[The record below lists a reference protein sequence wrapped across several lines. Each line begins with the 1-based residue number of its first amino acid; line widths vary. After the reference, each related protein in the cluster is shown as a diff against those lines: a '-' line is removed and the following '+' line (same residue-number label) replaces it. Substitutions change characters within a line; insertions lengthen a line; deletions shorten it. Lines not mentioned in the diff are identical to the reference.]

1 MKNFALLSSVM
12 ILFITSLIY
21 SQVTL
26 QVGAGGGYISPTGDY
41 AGSTVD
47 FYNGTKYGMSSG
59 YNFNGKVR
67 VGLLGFDLFGMIEY
81 SSISGDGQSDPDN
94 KNSQIKNTQNIFS
107 IKAGPEFK
115 IEFPLSPIGI
125 YFDGFLSV
133 NTFSG
138 TVSFQGVSGVASGDY
153 DLGTTTR
160 VGAGGGG
167 GVLLDFIPVV
177 TLDFG
182 IHYNWYNLFG
192 KQYTAYVNTNPG
204 ANYNT
209 PRLNAYT
216 SLNDDADP
224 LYQSG
229 SDDNIIGESRSI
241 NAWEFTLTAM
251 IGI

>member
-1 MKNFALLSSVM
+1 MKNIALLSSVI
-12 ILFITSLIY
+12 ILFVSSIIY

-26 QVGAGGGYISPTGDY
+26 QVGAGGGYIAPTGDY

-59 YNFNGKVR
+59 YNFNAKVR
-67 VGLLGFDLFGMIEY
+67 VGLLGLNLFGIIDY

-94 KNSQIKNTQNIFS
+94 KNSQIENTQNILSF
-107 IKAGPEFK
+107 KAGPEFN
-115 IEFPLSPIGI
+115 ISIPLSPVGV

-138 TVSFQGVSGVASGDY
+138 TVSFQGVSGVSTGDY
-153 DLGTTTR
+153 DLETATR
-160 VGAGGGG
+160 VGAGVGG
-167 GVLLDFIPVV
+167 GVLLDILPVV

-182 IHYNWYNLFG
+182 IQYNWYNLFG
-192 KQYTAYVNTNPG
+192 KQYNSINTNLQ
-204 ANYNT
+204 
-209 PRLNAYT
+209 REDAYT

-224 LYQSG
+224 LYQRG
-229 SDDNIIGESRSI
+229 SNVHVIGESRAI

-251 IGI
+251 FGI

>member
-1 MKNFALLSSVM
+1 MKNIALLSSAL
-12 ILFITSLIY
+12 ILFISSIMY
-21 SQVTL
+21 SQITL
-26 QVGAGGGYISPTGDY
+26 QVGAGGGYLAPTGDY

-94 KNSQIKNTQNIFS
+94 KNSQIESTQNIFS
-107 IKAGPEFK
+107 IKAGPEFN

-177 TLDFG
+177 TLDLG
-182 IHYNWYNLFG
+182 LHYNWYNLTG
-192 KQYTAYVNTNPG
+192 KQYNSINTNLQ
-204 ANYNT
+204 
-209 PRLNAYT
+209 RIDAYT

-224 LYQSG
+224 LYSE
-229 SDDNIIGESRSI
+229 SSSVHIVGESRSI

>member
-1 MKNFALLSSVM
+1 MKNIVLLSSAL
-12 ILFITSLIY
+12 ILFISSVMY
-21 SQVTL
+21 SQITL
-26 QVGAGGGYISPTGDY
+26 QVGAGGGYIVPTGDY

-94 KNSQIKNTQNIFS
+94 KNSQIENTQNIFS

-115 IEFPLSPIGI
+115 IEFPLSPVGI

-177 TLDFG
+177 TLDLG
-182 IHYNWYNLFG
+182 VHYNWYNLTG
-192 KQYTAYVNTNPG
+192 KQYNSINTNLQ
-204 ANYNT
+204 
-209 PRLNAYT
+209 RLDAYT

-224 LYQSG
+224 LYSE
-229 SDDNIIGESRSI
+229 SSSVHIVGESRSI

>member
-1 MKNFALLSSVM
+1 MLRISLLSAIMV
-12 ILFITSLIY
+12 IFISSTIF
-21 SQVTL
+21 SQITF

-47 FYNGTKYGMSSG
+47 FYNGAKYGMSSG

-67 VGLLGFDLFGMIEY
+67 VGILGLDLIGMVEY
-81 SSISGDGQSDPDN
+81 SSISGSGQSDPDN
-94 KNSQIKNTQNIFS
+94 KNSQIENKQNILSF
-107 IKAGPEFK
+107 KAGPEFK
-115 IEFPLSPIGI
+115 IEVPMSPVDI

-138 TVSFQGVSGVASGDY
+138 SVSFQGVSGVSSGEY

-167 GVLLDFIPVV
+167 GVLLGFIPVV
-177 TLDFG
+177 TLDLG
-182 IHYNWYNLFG
+182 VHYNWFNLFG
-192 KQYTAYVNTNPG
+192 RQYNSINTNLQ
-204 ANYNT
+204 
-209 PRLNAYT
+209 RVDAYT

-224 LYQSG
+224 LYS
-229 SDDNIIGESRSI
+229 SSSTIHVVGESRSI
-241 NAWEFTLTAM
+241 NAWEFTLTVM

>member
-1 MKNFALLSSVM
+1 MKRTGIFSAIIVIFISST
-12 ILFITSLIY
+12 IF
-21 SQVTL
+21 SQITL
-26 QVGAGGGYISPTGDY
+26 QIGAGGGYTLPTGTY
-41 AGSTVD
+41 AGTTED

-94 KNSQIKNTQNIFS
+94 KNSQIENTQNIFS

-167 GVLLDFIPVV
+167 GVLLDFIPIV
-177 TLDFG
+177 TLDLG
-182 IHYNWYNLFG
+182 VHYNWYNLTG
-192 KQYTAYVNTNPG
+192 KQYNSINTNLQ
-204 ANYNT
+204 
-209 PRLNAYT
+209 RLDAYT

-224 LYQSG
+224 LYTES
-229 SDDNIIGESRSI
+229 SSVHIVGESRSI
-241 NAWEFTLTAM
+241 NAWEFTITAM

>member
-1 MKNFALLSSVM
+1 MKKIALLSSV
-12 ILFITSLIY
+12 IIFFISSIIY

-26 QVGAGGGYISPTGDY
+26 QVGAGGGYMLPTGDY

-47 FYNGTKYGMSSG
+47 FYNGTNYGMSSG
-59 YNFNGKVR
+59 YNINAKVR
-67 VGLLGFDLFGMIEY
+67 VGLLGFDLFGIIDY

-94 KNSQIKNTQNIFS
+94 KNSQIENTQNILS

-115 IEFPLSPIGI
+115 IEIPLSPIGFYI
-125 YFDGFLSV
+125 DGFVSV

-138 TVSFQGVSGVASGDY
+138 TVSFQGVSGVPSGDY
-153 DLGTTTR
+153 DLETATR

-167 GVLLDFIPVV
+167 GILLDFIPVV
-177 TLDFG
+177 TLDLG
-182 IHYNWYNLFG
+182 INYNWYNLFG
-192 KQYTAYVNTNPG
+192 KQYTSVSTDNNKTAVP
-204 ANYNT
+204 
-209 PRLNAYT
+209 YT
-216 SLNDDADP
+216 DLNDDADP

-229 SDDNIIGESRSI
+229 SANNFIGEARSI

>member
-1 MKNFALLSSVM
+1 MKNIALLSSAL
-12 ILFITSLIY
+12 ILFISSAVY
-21 SQVTL
+21 SQITL
-26 QVGAGGGYISPTGDY
+26 QVGAGGGYLAPTGDY

-94 KNSQIKNTQNIFS
+94 KNSQIESTQNVFS
-107 IKAGPEFK
+107 IKAGPEFN

-177 TLDFG
+177 TLDLG
-182 IHYNWYNLFG
+182 VHYNWYNLTG
-192 KQYTAYVNTNPG
+192 KQYNSINTNLQ
-204 ANYNT
+204 
-209 PRLNAYT
+209 RIDAYT

-224 LYQSG
+224 LYSE
-229 SDDNIIGESRSI
+229 SSSVHIVGESRSI

>member
-1 MKNFALLSSVM
+1 MKNIALLSSAL
-12 ILFITSLIY
+12 ILFISSVMY
-21 SQVTL
+21 SQIKL
-26 QVGAGGGYISPTGDY
+26 QVGAGGGYLAPTGDY

-94 KNSQIKNTQNIFS
+94 KNSQIESTQNVFS
-107 IKAGPEFK
+107 IKAGPEFN
-115 IEFPLSPIGI
+115 IEFPLSPVGI

-133 NTFSG
+133 NTFRG

-177 TLDFG
+177 TLDLG
-182 IHYNWYNLFG
+182 VHYNWYNLFG
-192 KQYTAYVNTNPG
+192 KQYLYPTNSIPENYVV
-204 ANYNT
+204 
-209 PRLNAYT
+209 PRINAYT

-224 LYQSG
+224 LYSE
-229 SDDNIIGESRSI
+229 SSSVHIVGESRSI

>member
-1 MKNFALLSSVM
+1 MKNIALLSSAL
-12 ILFITSLIY
+12 ILFISSVMY
-21 SQVTL
+21 SQITL
-26 QVGAGGGYISPTGDY
+26 QVGAGGGYLAPTGDY

-94 KNSQIKNTQNIFS
+94 KNSQIESTQKIFS
-107 IKAGPEFK
+107 IKAGPEFN

-177 TLDFG
+177 TLDLG
-182 IHYNWYNLFG
+182 VHYNWYNLTG
-192 KQYTAYVNTNPG
+192 KQYNSINS
-204 ANYNT
+204 NLQ
-209 PRLNAYT
+209 RIDAYT

-224 LYQSG
+224 LYSE
-229 SDDNIIGESRSI
+229 SSSVHIVGESRSI

>member
-1 MKNFALLSSVM
+1 MKRIVLLSTIIVIFISSVV
-12 ILFITSLIY
+12 Y
-21 SQVTL
+21 SQITL
-26 QVGAGGGYISPTGDY
+26 QVGAGGGYVSPTGDY

-67 VGLLGFDLFGMIEY
+67 VGLLGFNLFGMIEY

-94 KNSQIKNTQNIFS
+94 KNSQIENTQNIFS
-107 IKAGPEFK
+107 LKAGPEFN
-115 IEFPLSPIGI
+115 IEIPLSPIGF
-125 YFDGFLSV
+125 YFDGFLAL

-138 TVSFQGVSGVASGDY
+138 TVSFQGVTGVSSGDY
-153 DLGTTTR
+153 DLQTATR
-160 VGAGGGG
+160 VGAGVGG

-177 TLDFG
+177 TLDLG
-182 IHYNWYNLFG
+182 VQYNWYNLFG
-192 KQYTAYVNTNPG
+192 RQYNSINTNLQ
-204 ANYNT
+204 
-209 PRLNAYT
+209 RIDAYT

-224 LYQSG
+224 LYSE
-229 SDDNIIGESRSI
+229 SSSVHIVGESRSI

>member
-1 MKNFALLSSVM
+1 MKRTGIFCAIIVIFISST
-12 ILFITSLIY
+12 IF
-21 SQVTL
+21 SQITL
-26 QVGAGGGYISPTGDY
+26 QIGAGGGYTLPTGTY
-41 AGSTVD
+41 AGTTEE

-94 KNSQIKNTQNIFS
+94 KNSQIENTQNIFS

-153 DLGTTTR
+153 DLGATTR

-177 TLDFG
+177 TLDLG
-182 IHYNWYNLFG
+182 VHYNWYNLTG
-192 KQYTAYVNTNPG
+192 KQYNSINTNLQ
-204 ANYNT
+204 
-209 PRLNAYT
+209 RQDAYT

-224 LYQSG
+224 LYQEG
-229 SDDNIIGESRSI
+229 SSIHFIGESRAI
-241 NAWEFTLTAM
+241 NAWEFTITAM

>member
-1 MKNFALLSSVM
+1 MKNIALLSTAIV
-12 ILFITSLIY
+12 IFISSIIY
-21 SQVTL
+21 SQITL
-26 QVGAGGGYISPTGDY
+26 QVGAGGGYMLPTGDY

-59 YNFNGKVR
+59 YNFNAKVR
-67 VGLLGFDLFGMIEY
+67 VGLLGFDLFGMIDY
-81 SSISGDGQSDPDN
+81 SSFSGDGQSDPDN

-107 IKAGPEFK
+107 FKAGPEFK

-138 TVSFQGVSGVASGDY
+138 TVSFQGVSGVSTGDY
-153 DLGTTTR
+153 DLETATR

-177 TLDFG
+177 TLDLG
-182 IHYNWYNLFG
+182 VHYNWYNLTG
-192 KQYTAYVNTNPG
+192 KQYNSINTNLQ
-204 ANYNT
+204 
-209 PRLNAYT
+209 RVDAYT

-229 SDDNIIGESRSI
+229 SNVHIVGESRTI